1 MEDNTQNRNS
11 YYVMFIVCEYVH
23 VPFLAIIVSVL
34 AIMALVS
41 GVVGATL
48 TAEFPENGLSLIST
62 NTANSREQVEYFA
75 LIHGDDAY
83 NLMENGDITPE
94 ERTGLYLM
102 RARID
107 QAEFKEKQDLV
118 RK

>member
-1 MEDNTQNRNS
+1 M
-11 YYVMFIVCEYVH
+11 VFIAYKYVH
-23 VPFLAIIVSVL
+23 VFSLAMISSVL

-41 GVVGATL
+41 GVVGGTL
-48 TAEFPENGLSLIST
+48 TADFPENGLSLISE
-62 NTANSREQVEYFA
+62 NTANSRDQVEYFS

>member
-1 MEDNTQNRNS
+1 
-11 YYVMFIVCEYVH
+11 
-23 VPFLAIIVSVL
+23 
-34 AIMALVS
+34 
-41 GVVGATL
+41 
-48 TAEFPENGLSLIST
+48 
-62 NTANSREQVEYFA
+62 
-75 LIHGDDAY
+75 
-83 NLMENGDITPE
+83 MENGDITPE